1 MADIIKV
8 RKLNEVYLQVES
20 HPFVEKK
27 LAEHFSFKKPHF
39 KFKRSRKEDN
49 TYHLYYPD
57 GKRLY
62 VGLLPRLEEF
72 ANGFNCVLEKD
83 EESFMTEAER
93 EYEIM
98 KFLTVNVPESFDP
111 ATGEY
116 QEARTITMEPPEK
129 DYPANEEEF
138 RARVK
143 EFKVEYKPGALLGD
157 FEMNSLPKAIQDYQV
172 DAILNILRQE
182 RGIMLLP
189 HGEDKFPILCCLL
202 RWLLEREKKCLCIIR
217 SNAVTE
223 NLYKR
228 LEESFPKER
237 EAYSFY
243 MSAHIQRISTGFPKE
258 LSKPIVLAN
267 RQSIDKQPKEWFE
280 QFDVVMAYEVDEFNA
295 IPLRDIMEQTVNAR
309 HRIGFADTIKG
320 AKTHEMILEGLFG
333 GSVACENP
341 EKAKDKSP
349 DLDVTFLTLAYPDE
363 VKEGMKER
371 KRADEIKFIQQN
383 RKRNEFICDKACHLE
398 GNTLV
403 LFENTEQGKALYD
416 LMLEKVEKDG
426 LGRKVFFSAGPIAE
440 NDEETMRVNIK
451 KNSGCIVVASYRR
464 VDTGFRIPYMANIV
478 LASPYSNEIRKLKD
492 IGTGLLS
499 CGKPCHL
506 YDIADDLCI
515 GDWQNPTM
523 TDAGKRRKGY
533 EKESLA
539 VEIENVNIPS

>member
-1 MADIIKV
+1 MATIRVK
-8 RKLNEVYLQVES
+8 KLNEVYLQVKSVWE
-20 HPFVEKK
+20 VEED
-27 LAEHFSFKKPHF
+27 LARHFSFEKPNSRFKKGEYCEPY
-39 KFKRSRKEDN
+39 R
-49 TYHLYYPD
+49 LYYSD
-57 GKRLY
+57 GNKLY

-72 ANGFNCVLEKD
+72 AKEHHHTLQKD
-83 EESFMTEAER
+83 EESFITEAER

-98 KFLTVNVPESFDP
+98 KSLTVNVLESFDP
-111 ATGEY
+111 ATREY

-157 FEMNSLPKAIQDYQV
+157 FEMNSPPKAIRDYQI
-172 DAILNILRQE
+172 DTILNIIRQE
-182 RGIMLLP
+182 RGIILFP
-189 HGEDKFPILCCLL
+189 HGEDKFPVLCCLL
-202 RWLLEREKKCLCIIR
+202 RWLLEKGKKCLCIIR

-223 NLYKR
+223 SLYKR
-228 LEESFPKER
+228 LEASFPKER
-237 EAYSFY
+237 EACTFY
-243 MSAHIQRISTGFPKE
+243 MSDHIQKISTGFPKE
-258 LSKPIVLAN
+258 VSKPVVLAN

-280 QFDVVMAYEVDEFNA
+280 QFDVVMAYEVDEFNSD
-295 IPLRDIMEQTVNAR
+295 PLISIMKQVVNAR

-320 AKTHEMILEGLFG
+320 AKTHKLILEGLFG
-333 GSVACENP
+333 GSVVCENP
-341 EKAKDKSP
+341 EEAKDKSP

-363 VKEGMKER
+363 VKEGMKGR

-383 RKRNEFICDKACHLE
+383 RKRNEFICDMACQLE

-403 LFENTEQGKALYD
+403 LFEKTEQGKALCD
-416 LMLEKVEKDG
+416 LMLEKLARDG
-426 LGRKVFFSAGPIAE
+426 LERKVFFSAGPIAE

-499 CGKPCHL
+499 CEKPCHL

-533 EKESLA
+533 EKENITIK
-539 VEIENVNIPS
+539 IEDVRIGS

>member
-1 MADIIKV
+1 MAIIRVK
-8 RKLNEVYLQVES
+8 KLNEVYLQVKS
-20 HPFVEKK
+20 VWDVEED
-27 LAEHFSFKKPHF
+27 LERHFSFEKPNSRFKKGKYCEPY
-39 KFKRSRKEDN
+39 R
-49 TYHLYYPD
+49 LYYSD
-57 GKRLY
+57 TNKLY

-72 ANGFNCVLEKD
+72 AKEHHHTLQKD

-93 EYEIM
+93 AWEMTGPYTID
-98 KFLTVNVPESFDP
+98 VPESFGP
-111 ATGEY
+111 VTKY
-116 QEARTITMEPPEK
+116 PPEK

-157 FEMNSLPKAIQDYQV
+157 FEMNSPPKAIRDYQV
-172 DAILNILRQE
+172 DAILNILRQK
-182 RGIMLLP
+182 RGIMLFP
-189 HGEDKFPILCCLL
+189 HGEEKFPILCCLL

-223 NLYKR
+223 SLYKR
-228 LEESFPKER
+228 LEASFPKER
-237 EAYSFY
+237 EAYTFY
-243 MSAHIQRISTGFPKE
+243 MSDYIQRISTGFPKDV
-258 LSKPIVLAN
+258 SKPIVLAN

-280 QFDVVMAYEVDEFNA
+280 QFDVVTAYEVDEFNSD
-295 IPLRDIMEQTVNAR
+295 PLISIMKQVVNAR

-333 GSVACENP
+333 LPVVCENP
-341 EKAKDKSP
+341 EEVKDKSP

-363 VKEGMKER
+363 VKEGIKGSE
-371 KRADEIKFIQQN
+371 RADEIKFIQQN
-383 RKRNEFICDKACHLE
+383 RKRNEFICDMACHLE

-478 LASPYSNEIRKLKD
+478 LASPYRNEIRKLRD

-533 EKESLA
+533 EKENITIK
-539 VEIENVNIPS
+539 IEDVRIGS